1 MKNVIFVEKT
11 CDPKLVRKIRNP
23 SLGAD
28 SQNFMPAPGIHQ
40 LNFCNT
46 KIWDSQIR
54 LMDDLSW
61 MTYHL
66 SWMNVRAK
74 SVSLGQDVVSWR
86 SSLFGSPPLWWQLVQ
101 MASAGHLQVKEL
113 VIKTAKESEKA
124 T

>member
-1 MKNVIFVEKT
+1 MKNVIFIEW
-11 CDPKLVRKIRNP
+11 CDPKLIRKIRNP

-40 LNFCNT
+40 LNFAT
-46 KIWDSQIR
+46 RKSGIHR
-54 LMDDLSW
+54 FDLW

-101 MASAGHLQVKEL
+101 MASAGHLEVKEL